1 MQIKFSKFCKKTN
14 MINNKNFI
22 LVFFLVY
29 FFLNLNINS
38 AYELE
43 DKYDRANLLIDRHS
57 YKRAISLFMEILKT
71 NSVLDNH
78 KISRI
83 YNNIGYC
90 YYKLDD
96 LESAQNYYLLALKID
111 HNYVVCLNNVAAVLM
126 NKEKYKESLPYL
138 NKAYELDKNNI
149 KVIFN
154 LFAVNYYLKN
164 KSKAKFYIEKAF
176 KVNENYT
183 TKRLRKNNFS
193 KSKIRKLREYLV
205 KW

>member
-1 MQIKFSKFCKKTN
+1 
-14 MINNKNFI
+14 MINKKNFI
-22 LVFFLVY
+22 LVFFLVCL
-29 FFLNLNINS
+29 FLNLNINS

-43 DKYDRANLLIDRHS
+43 DKYDKANLLIDKNN
-57 YKRAISLFMEILKT
+57 YKGAISLFVELLKT
-71 NSVLDNH
+71 SSVLDNH

-96 LESAQNYYLLALKID
+96 FDNALDYYVLALKID

-138 NKAYELDKNNI
+138 NKAYELSKKNI
-149 KVIFN
+149 KVLIN
-154 LFAVNYYLKN
+154 LFVVNYHMNN
-164 KSKAKFYIEKAF
+164 KRKAKFYIEKAF

-183 TKRLRKNNFS
+183 TERLRKNNFS
-193 KSKIRKLREYLV
+193 KSKIRKLREYLD
-205 KW
+205 KY